1 MNMPEGWE
9 VVENPVYFVTGD
21 PYGDNAVG
29 FRSKLSPDADWIYV
43 EVKESN
49 TILTWVPETKLF
61 PQSEYKVF
69 DYGKNGIYLETRRR
83 DGASW
88 SKWRLTYYIQYDGRL
103 YTVTFNT
110 KAAQKRAFVSI
121 DGYGKVNY

>member
-1 MNMPEGWE
+1 MPEGWE

-49 TILTWVPETKLF
+49 TTLTWVPETKLF
-61 PQSEYKVF
+61 PQSELRNLDQLVKIEDLFEDLYQWRKQLYLHLLAGVF
-69 DYGKNGIYLETRRR
+69 GIHL
-83 DGASW
+83 
-88 SKWRLTYYIQYDGRL
+88 L
-103 YTVTFNT
+103 
-110 KAAQKRAFVSI
+110 
-121 DGYGKVNY
+121 